1 MSRPMHRSATA
12 KGRAIL
18 SRSDRILMPTIRP
31 ALSSPSLRLMLLVG
45 ATFAPGLALAEDP
58 SAAPAAPISTATA
71 MATAAPS
78 APTAVPPSGASTAAC
93 RAPQATRAKP
103 GERWAVDTP
112 SGQAGDWAAWM
123 TEQLA
128 AGRTRFIAV
137 PFMPTGKDSDGSDG
151 PPDNPLQ
158 LLCAW

>member
-1 MSRPMHRSATA
+1 
-12 KGRAIL
+12 
-18 SRSDRILMPTIRP
+18 MPTIRP
-31 ALSSPSLRLMLLVG
+31 SPSSLRLMLLVG
-45 ATFAPGLALAEDP
+45 ATFAPRGALAEDP
-58 SAAPAAPISTATA
+58 SAAPTAPTSTATA
-71 MATAAPS
+71 TASAAPTAATAVPPLA
-78 APTAVPPSGASTAAC
+78 APTAVC

-112 SGQAGDWAAWM
+112 SGQAADWAAWM

-128 AGRTRFIAV
+128 AGRTHFIAV

-158 LLCAW
+158 VLCAW